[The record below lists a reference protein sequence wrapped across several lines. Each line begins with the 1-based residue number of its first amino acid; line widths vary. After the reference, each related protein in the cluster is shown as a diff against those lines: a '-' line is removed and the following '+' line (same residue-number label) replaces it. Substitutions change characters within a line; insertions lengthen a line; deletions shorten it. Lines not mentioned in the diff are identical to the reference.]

1 MKSFIAT
8 FLMIALVAVKSF
20 SQDIIST
27 PSSGGPQISFVLETI
42 DYGKIDKGADGIRF
56 FEIVNNGDQPL
67 NITSCSGS
75 CGCTVPTCPKEPVL
89 PGQSAKIQ
97 VKYDTNRVG
106 PFSKTV
112 TIVSNA
118 VNAPSKTVKIQGDI
132 LNPDAPVTNPVA
144 PSVNTVPNNN

>member
-1 MKSFIAT
+1 MKSLIASI
-8 FLMIALVAVKSF
+8 LMIALVAVKSF
-20 SQDIIST
+20 SQDVQTT
-27 PSSGGPQISFVLETI
+27 PTTGGAQISFVTEDI

-56 FEIVNNGDQPL
+56 FEIVNNGDRPL

-89 PGQSAKIQ
+89 PGQTAKIQ

-106 PFSKTV
+106 PFTKTI

-118 VNAPSKTVKIQGDI
+118 VNAPSKTVKMHGEI
-132 LNPDAPVTNPVA
+132 LNTDAPVTNPVS
-144 PSVNTVPNNN
+144 PVNTVPNNN